1 MTFQGLRTVV
11 FQVADLD
18 AAKRWYAEATGLQ
31 PYFDTPYYV
40 GFEVGGYE
48 LGLHPG
54 APGVG
59 GSCVYFGVD
68 DADVAHARLVALGA
82 TVRQAVTEVGGG
94 IRLGSVQDPFGNELG
109 VIFNPHFRPEVADAG
124 RVGPVTLV
132 ERGASL
138 AAAAN
143 DQSDRAIVREAT
155 VPSSLARVWAL
166 WTTEAGLASWLSP
179 AKVDLRPGGAY
190 EVYFDEAAPAGSRGG
205 EGVRVLAFLPERM
218 LAFTWNAPPHLATT
232 RNQRT
237 QVVVEFAEAAGGT
250 HVRLTHHGWPASG
263 LADSTSEWPATFA
276 YFERAWTM
284 VMERLAASR

>member
-1 MTFQGLRTVV
+1 MTLQGLRTVV
-11 FQVADLD
+11 FMVADLD
-18 AAKRWYAEATGLQ
+18 AAKRWYAEATGLT
-31 PYFDTPYYV
+31 PYYDTPYYV

-54 APGVG
+54 ASGVG
-59 GSCVYFGVD
+59 GACVYFGVD
-68 DADVAHARLVALGA
+68 DADVAFARLVALGA

-124 RVGPVTLV
+124 RVGPVVIV

-138 AAAAN
+138 AASA
-143 DQSDRAIVREAT
+143 DDRSERAIVCEVT
-155 VPSSLARVWAL
+155 VPLPPARVWAL

-190 EVYFDEAAPAGSRGG
+190 EVYFDEAAPLGSRGG

-218 LAFTWNAPPHLATT
+218 LAITWNSPPHLATT
-232 RNQRT
+232 RDQRT
-237 QVVVEFAEAAGGT
+237 QVVVEFADVAGGT

-263 LADSTSEWPATFA
+263 LADAASEWPATFA
-276 YFERAWTM
+276 YFERAWGM
-284 VMERLAASR
+284 VTKRLATAL